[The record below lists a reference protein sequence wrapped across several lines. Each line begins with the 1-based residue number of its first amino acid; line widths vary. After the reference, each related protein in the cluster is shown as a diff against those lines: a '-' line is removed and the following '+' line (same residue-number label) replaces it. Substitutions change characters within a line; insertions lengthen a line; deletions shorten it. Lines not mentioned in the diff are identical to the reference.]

1 MFSFKLEDSRGEM
14 RELADSILSV
24 KFRDTSLPME
34 LLPII
39 APAALAHFKSGAST
53 KDLTAQLRHNHD
65 AEYDLE
71 WTWLK
76 SWRKRSQV
84 HLDIWHAVAF
94 ALCVQ
99 CATEA
104 FITWGVSGE
113 LAERQRCRQWLNK
126 KAREHGKR
134 AGVTSITDD
143 FLENC
148 QGKMLSGVRY
158 FERVGDDIKFATFG
172 EYLSG
177 VPADSPIRELPR
189 YHNPVGINSTLLR
202 PKLPQKT
209 RIYVTR

>member
-1 MFSFKLEDSRGEM
+1 MFSFKLEDSSGKM
-14 RELADSILSV
+14 HELADSILSV

-39 APAALAHFKSGAST
+39 APAGLSHFKSGAST
-53 KDLTAQLRHNHD
+53 KDLTAQLRHSHD

-113 LAERQRCRQWLNK
+113 LAERQRCRHWLNK
-126 KAREHGKR
+126 KVREHGKR
-134 AGVTSITDD
+134 AGGDKYNGR
-143 FLENC
+143 FL
-148 QGKMLSGVRY
+148 GKLSG
-158 FERVGDDIKFATFG
+158 
-172 EYLSG
+172 
-177 VPADSPIRELPR
+177 
-189 YHNPVGINSTLLR
+189 
-202 PKLPQKT
+202 
-209 RIYVTR
+209 